1 MECIKFNYSM
11 FERTFF
17 SSVNFYGKEMKFIG
31 CLLFLGQVCLMD
43 MLAFRLFYDASFLD
57 CLGISQRSVL
67 PRPNLDLTLTSKSAK
82 SFPSWWIGLWI
93 FLQSLWPFYI
103 IIFTTVCVTS
113 IKIFLLL
120 CGILSFSCLIFN
132 FIFSLAIVFLPL
144 EDGSLLSILI
154 Y

>member
-82 SFPSWWIGLWI
+82 SFPS
-93 FLQSLWPFYI
+93 
-103 IIFTTVCVTS
+103 
-113 IKIFLLL
+113 
-120 CGILSFSCLIFN
+120 
-132 FIFSLAIVFLPL
+132 
-144 EDGSLLSILI
+144 
-154 Y
+154 